1 MTGTMTSA
9 DHRSEHGT
17 EELDRARRR
26 LDRRFDQ
33 IAREYAGRPEHEV
46 LGVLEREVCAAGV
59 TPVRPDLTALAREIS
74 AAPASS

>member
-9 DHRSEHGT
+9 EHGT
-17 EELDRARRR
+17 DELDRARRR

-59 TPVRPDLTALAREIS
+59 TPLRPDLTALAREIS
-74 AAPASS
+74 AAPGPS